1 IKEREF
7 KQDKNFNIVGESY
20 EKNENFSQ
28 ILARIQTEGESVK
41 LEYETNP
48 SVKLNLLIESRKMES
63 GLGDSFNN
71 AESEETSPS
80 GEVVPI
86 PPEEAAIVSVQQG
99 EKSEEVKDNYNNF
112 ACSPLEDNGY
122 ASSSLSIDSP
132 DSGNGNTWDH
142 VENNPHPDDNKD
154 SLDSDTLFP
163 TLLEAFQSLQD
174 KERFKEQE
182 KERHQA
188 QLIMYRR
195 LALLRWIRSLQQ
207 KIIDQQNRLQ
217 ENYDTILDN
226 RKELLR

>member
-1 IKEREF
+1 MFKIHQAGMALNSDSQLKEIKEREF

-48 SVKLNLLIESRKMES
+48 S
-63 GLGDSFNN
+63 
-71 AESEETSPS
+71 
-80 GEVVPI
+80 
-86 PPEEAAIVSVQQG
+86 EEAAIVSVQQG

-132 DSGNGNTWDH
+132 DSGNGNTWD
-142 VENNPHPDDNKD
+142 VKD
-154 SLDSDTLFP
+154 SAFDSDTLFP

-226 RKELLR
+226 RKELLRCIKNSSMHQKDS